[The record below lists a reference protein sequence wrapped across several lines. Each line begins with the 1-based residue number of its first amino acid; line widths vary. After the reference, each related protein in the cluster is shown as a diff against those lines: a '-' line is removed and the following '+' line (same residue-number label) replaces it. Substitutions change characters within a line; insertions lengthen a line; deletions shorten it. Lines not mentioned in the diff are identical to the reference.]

1 MNVEIPCIAN
11 KQQKNDIS
19 LPSCR
24 WLIEVNASPSLTAS
38 SQEDYDLKYRL
49 LEDTLHI
56 VDMEGRYHL
65 TFDKLQ
71 KLLGR
76 GWRIFYVDI
85 VVQNILFCFSLTG
98 KEKRVGGFDLMWNDG
113 PVYTDVGL
121 EAMGCSC
128 LVANTHLG

>member
-1 MNVEIPCIAN
+1 MLYFGLHVAYQICMNVEIACIAN

-71 KLLGR
+71 KLHGR
-76 GWRIFYVDI
+76 E
-85 VVQNILFCFSLTG
+85 S
-98 KEKRVGGFDLMWNDG
+98 
-113 PVYTDVGL
+113 VGL
-121 EAMGCSC
+121 SMLTLLSKTFYSAS
-128 LVANTHLG
+128 V